1 MWARD
6 WQTFNGPT
14 HLLLHANTK
23 LRRVSSKLWYTT
35 SQTHWRNSAKEFL
48 FTQSQRGIQKIV
60 KLLEEARKITEE
72 NQDYAAVYT
81 FGKKLILLISEKL
94 SSIDEYSVLVKSC
107 PIQTGETASSLQSS
121 FKDKWLGFISL
132 SDTVKMAHVPCL
144 LLIWAPL
151 PHSLLAL
158 LLLPPLLTRLVSE
171 TFKYSS
177 RYLEG
182 LLGKSNFTLSP
193 FI

>member
-23 LRRVSSKLWYTT
+23 LRHVSSKLWYTT

-94 SSIDEYSVLVKSC
+94 SSMDEYSVLVKSC

-132 SDTVKMAHVPCL
+132 FGHRKDGPRS
-144 LLIWAPL
+144 
-151 PHSLLAL
+151 
-158 LLLPPLLTRLVSE
+158 
-171 TFKYSS
+171 
-177 RYLEG
+177 
-182 LLGKSNFTLSP
+182 LSP
-193 FI
+193 SYLSSSAPQPTCPPSPATSSNKISIRDFQILKLISRGAFG